1 MTEKDL
7 SLNNRRKIGSNESQN
22 KQITSETNNSKVSK
36 QLFLVPALLGGN
48 LLLSAKAAFDAPNTQ
63 HWTLN
68 ALNMLKIALTQ
79 SDCCTVYIECTNEKY
94 SNTHQKLNSVCSL
107 NTIFWQSVQDEN
119 LVVEIQGRQYTKY
132 GEVWESHGRV
142 REVNGIVQNHN

>member
-1 MTEKDL
+1 MNSRVITQFRDNTPKMTRKDL
-7 SLNNRRKIGSNESQN
+7 SLNNRRKIGSKLSKSQN
-22 KQITSETNNSKVSK
+22 KQITSESNKSKVSK

-63 HWTLN
+63 HWNLNIQHWTLN

-79 SDCCTVYIECTNEKY
+79 SDCCTVYIECTKEKY

-107 NTIFWQSVQDEN
+107 NTIF
-119 LVVEIQGRQYTKY
+119 
-132 GEVWESHGRV
+132 
-142 REVNGIVQNHN
+142 

>member
-1 MTEKDL
+1 MECNEFSSNYTLQRQQAQNDQERPESEQQTE
-7 SLNNRRKIGSNESQN
+7 NEETNWASQN
-22 KQITSETNNSKVSK
+22 KQITSESNKSKVSK

-79 SDCCTVYIECTNEKY
+79 SDCCTVYIEYTKE
-94 SNTHQKLNSVCSL
+94 
-107 NTIFWQSVQDEN
+107 VQ
-119 LVVEIQGRQYTKY
+119 QYTPKTKFSLFF
-132 GEVWESHGRV
+132 E
-142 REVNGIVQNHN
+142 HNILTECPGWKSCGWNTGPTIH

>member
-1 MTEKDL
+1 MECNDFLSNYTLQGNKPEMTEKDL
-7 SLNNRRKIGSNESQN
+7 SLNNRRKMRKPIESQN
-22 KQITSETNNSKVSK
+22 KQITSESNKSKVSK

-79 SDCCTVYIECTNEKY
+79 SDCCTVYIEYTKE
-94 SNTHQKLNSVCSL
+94 
-107 NTIFWQSVQDEN
+107 VQ
-119 LVVEIQGRQYTKY
+119 QYTPKTKFSLCF
-132 GEVWESHGRV
+132 E
-142 REVNGIVQNHN
+142 HNILTECPG